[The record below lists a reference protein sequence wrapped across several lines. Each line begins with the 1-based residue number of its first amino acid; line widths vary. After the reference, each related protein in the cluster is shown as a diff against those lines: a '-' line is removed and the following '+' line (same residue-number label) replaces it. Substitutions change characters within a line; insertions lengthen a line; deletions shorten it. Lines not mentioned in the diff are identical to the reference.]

1 LISIIAIVDT
11 VNSFI
16 WGPWMMVFL
25 VGTGVWLTFGTGF
38 IQIRR
43 FGFAW
48 KLLIKG
54 AFRKDEE
61 EEAPGDITSFQA
73 LMMALAATVGTG
85 NIAGVAAA
93 ISLGGPGAPFWMWVT
108 GLVGM
113 ATKYAEVVLGIRYRQ
128 SQPDGTIAGGPMYFL
143 EHGLGLKWTAWLFAL
158 FGAIAA
164 FGIGNMVQANSV
176 ALVFRT
182 EFGIPQWISG
192 IFLAGMTY
200 LVIVG
205 GVKRIGRVTEF
216 LVPVMLIVYIT
227 GGLILIFS
235 RLDQVP
241 GAFRVIFDSAF
252 SGQAAVGGF
261 AGAGVSQAIR
271 YGVARGI
278 FSNEAGLGTASIAH
292 SAARVKEPARQGSVA
307 MLGVFIDT
315 FVVNTITT
323 LAIVLTGL
331 WTTGLTSTA
340 LTTKSF
346 TAVLGPMGG
355 WIVAFGSI
363 TFGYSTLLTWSYYGS
378 RCVHYI
384 CGARASV
391 PYRWLWCS
399 VIIAGALFSSDLL
412 WVKFVWDL
420 ADTVNGAMAIPNLIG
435 LLGLSFIVFQESR
448 AFFSTAEGEEK
459 LSVSPAPEGDGSFLD
474 EKFAQSRY
482 DSTGAEQMD
491 KYLNLFRQTHGETL
505 DQIESSW
512 RIHDLDR
519 LRHLAHT
526 LKGAAA
532 SLGMT
537 TLSELAGSIE
547 DMAGA
552 GGGPKLHDHVNRIR
566 SDYVKSIQ
574 VLYEFIESRRSAE

>member
-1 LISIIAIVDT
+1 
-11 VNSFI
+11 
-16 WGPWMMVFL
+16 MVFL
-25 VGTGVWLTFGTGF
+25 VGTGIWLTFGTGF
-38 IQIRR
+38 IQIRK

-48 KLLIKG
+48 KLLLKG
-54 AFRKDEE
+54 AFRKDTE
-61 EEAPGDITSFQA
+61 EEAPGEITPFQA
-73 LMMALAATVGTG
+73 LTMALAATVGTG

-113 ATKYAEVVLGIRYRQ
+113 ATKYAEVVLGVRYRQ
-128 SQPDGTIAGGPMYFL
+128 SQPDGTIAGGRMYFL

-182 EFGIPQWISG
+182 ELGIPHWISG
-192 IFLAGMTY
+192 LFLAGMTY
-200 LVIVG
+200 LVIIG

-216 LVPVMLIVYIT
+216 LVPIMLIVFIT

-235 RLDQVP
+235 RIDQVP
-241 GAFRVIFDSAF
+241 DAFRLIFDSAF

-315 FVVNTITT
+315 FVVNTITA

-340 LTTKSF
+340 LTAKSF

-378 RCVHYI
+378 RCVNYI
-384 CGARASV
+384 FGARASH
-391 PYRWLWCS
+391 PYRWAWCS
-399 VIIAGALFSSDLL
+399 VIIIGALFSSDLL

-448 AFFSTAEGEEK
+448 AYFSTAEGEEH
-459 LSVSPAPEGDGSFLD
+459 LSASPASEGDGSLLD
-474 EKFAQSRY
+474 ENFVQSRY
-482 DSTGAEQMD
+482 ESTGPEQMD
-491 KYLNLFRQTHGETL
+491 KYLNLFRQTHGETI

-519 LRHLAHT
+519 LRHVAHT

-532 SLGMT
+532 ALGMT
-537 TLSELAGSIE
+537 TLSELSGRIE
-547 DMAGA
+547 EMAGA
-552 GGGPKLHDHVNRIR
+552 GGGPELQDLVNRIR
-566 SDYVKSIQ
+566 SDYVRSIQ
-574 VLYEFIESRRSAE
+574 ALDEFFESRRSAE